1 VNTKEFLDGLEALGI
16 VASEMTPPFPAR
28 PINGGPLERARPK
41 LYPERWA
48 YEPKVNGWRA
58 VIHAPTGAMF
68 NRHGEPMSIV
78 REFADALATLKNW
91 NANADFEWLD
101 CEAFERR
108 HNLGRGSLVL
118 FDYIPKPNDKTS
130 WGERQLNL
138 QDAIHPCGEIR
149 PGFHRWQFDC
159 EPPPQ
164 NAVLRFLSPFGNSS
178 TDHYWKH
185 LQDLNKHW
193 NAEVFEG
200 LVAKRTDVPY
210 PHTTS
215 PDHATPHWIKHRWAY

>member
-1 VNTKEFLDGLEALGI
+1 VNWKI
-16 VASEMTPPFPAR
+16 IPPFPAR

-58 VIHAPTGAMF
+58 VIHTPSGAMF
-68 NRHGEPMSIV
+68 NRQGEPMSIAG
-78 REFADALATLKNW
+78 EFGIVLEALRIQNIDLKAADAHAF
-91 NANADFEWLD
+91 APEWLD

-118 FDYIPKPNDKTS
+118 FDYIPAPTDKTP
-130 WGERQLNL
+130 WGERQLIL
-138 QDAIHPCGEIR
+138 SDIIHPCGEIR

-164 NAVLRFLSPFGNSS
+164 NAVLRFQSPFGNSS

-215 PDHATPHWIKHRWAY
+215 ATHETPHWIKHRWAY